1 MSSDYT
7 QQQSTREQLQA
18 EQLSLTSTVPPGE
31 APGYRLERLLGQGA
45 FGQVWIGTD
54 LNTGRTVAVKFY
66 LHRGGVNWSQLSREV
81 KHLVSMSANRY
92 IVQVL
97 EVGWDSQPPY
107 YVMEY
112 IENGSLED
120 LMRAHGPQS
129 VPQTVSLFTD
139 VARGLNHSHGK
150 GVLHCDL
157 KPANVLL
164 DQDHRPR
171 LADFGQSRMSHDQT
185 PSLGTLFYMAPE
197 QADLQAVP
205 DARWDVYAI
214 GAIGF
219 CLLVGYPPYRSP
231 HLIATLDT
239 CSSLP
244 QRLERYRD
252 LIARAPA
259 PREHYRVPGI
269 DRPLAQIID
278 RCLAKNPKDR
288 YENVQ
293 QLLEALQQREQAR
306 ARRPLMIL
314 GILGP
319 LVLMALMGWSS
330 WTSIKTAT
338 GQSERELQQW
348 ALKSNQFAAQLA
360 ARTLESEVNL
370 WFRQL
375 EAQAASPQ
383 LLSRLEQLIDQ
394 HTDDLDQL
402 AATHASAPDR
412 DAAVERFRTSPVAI
426 TLQELLEKQLAELLA
441 TELPSSTTESLSGG
455 SELRGTRF
463 DSLLVL
469 DQRGN
474 MLAAAFDA
482 QSLQEPD
489 FRHPVGENFSFRSY
503 FTGLPTETER
513 PAASAPP
520 LISGPLNAPHVSVP
534 FRSQSTG
541 RWKIAVSA
549 PILNRRVE
557 AVPSDPN
564 RPRPAAAP
572 EQASAAADEP
582 TVIGV
587 VALTINLGD
596 VDLLAEPSRGDE
608 TPSRFA
614 VVIDGHAAGQRQGT
628 ILQHPH
634 LADVDRLVRHYRQ
647 QDRQRADQI
656 ARATFQIPPG
666 RLQQLTLQTVFDYED
681 PVQAGGLPG
690 SQRFD
695 GRWLATMEPVGGRG
709 IPGQGRGIPDRTELF
724 VMVQERVDTISRP
737 VGELAQRLI
746 RQVMVAGGLMLLVV
760 GGLWLSVLRLF
771 RLARLGGSGPGG
783 PTETTT
789 TPGQLAQ
796 TLPHDPI
803 ADP

>member
-1 MSSDYT
+1 
-7 QQQSTREQLQA
+7 
-18 EQLSLTSTVPPGE
+18 
-31 APGYRLERLLGQGA
+31 
-45 FGQVWIGTD
+45 
-54 LNTGRTVAVKFY
+54 
-66 LHRGGVNWSQLSREV
+66 
-81 KHLVSMSANRY
+81 
-92 IVQVL
+92 
-97 EVGWDSQPPY
+97 
-107 YVMEY
+107 
-112 IENGSLED
+112 
-120 LMRAHGPQS
+120 
-129 VPQTVSLFTD
+129 LFTD

-252 LIARAPA
+252 LIGRAPV

-288 YENVQ
+288 FENVQ

-375 EAQAASPQ
+375 ESQASNPQ
-383 LLSRLEQLIDQ
+383 LLSRLEQLLEQ
-394 HTDDLDQL
+394 HTDDLRQL
-402 AATHASAPDR
+402 AANAVDSPDHI
-412 DAAVERFRTSPVAI
+412 DSVERFRTSPAAVG
-426 TLQELLEKQLAELLA
+426 LQELLERQLAELLA
-441 TELPSSTTESLSGG
+441 ASPSATETEPPATGS

-469 DQRGN
+469 DQHGN

-482 QSLQEPD
+482 ESLQEPD
-489 FRHPVGENFSFRSY
+489 FRQPTGENFSFRSY
-503 FTGLPTETER
+503 FTGLPTEPDR
-513 PAASAPP
+513 PAASPP
-520 LISGPLNAPHVSVP
+520 PHPSRPLRTPHVSVP

-549 PILNRRVE
+549 PILNRPVDVTIADR
-557 AVPSDPN
+557 N
-564 RPRPAAAP
+564 RFTLTPPAAEATPPP
-572 EQASAAADEP
+572 EEP
-582 TVIGV
+582 QVIGV
-587 VALTINLGD
+587 VALTMNLGD

-614 VVIDGHAAGQRQGT
+614 VVIDGHAAGRRQGT

-634 LADVDRLVRHYRQ
+634 LSDVDRLVRQYRQ
-647 QDRQRADQI
+647 QDRPRANQI
-656 ARATFQIPPG
+656 ARVKFQIPPE
-666 RLQQLTLQTVFDYED
+666 RLQQLQQHTVFDYDD
-681 PVQAGGLPG
+681 PVLSGNLPG
-690 SQRFD
+690 SERFA
-695 GRWLATMEPVGGRG
+695 GRWLATLEPVGGRG
-709 IPGQGRGIPDRTELF
+709 TPGQGRGIPDRTELF
-724 VMVQERVDTISRP
+724 VMVQERVDTISQP

-746 RQVMVAGGLMLLVV
+746 QQVMVAGGLMLLVV

-796 TLPHDPI
+796 TLPHDP
-803 ADP
+803 AAGP

>member
-97 EVGWDSQPPY
+97 EVGWDSHPPY

-120 LMRAHGPQS
+120 LMRARGPLT

-252 LIARAPA
+252 LIARAPV

-288 YENVQ
+288 FENVQ

-375 EAQAASPQ
+375 EAQAANPQ
-383 LLSRLEQLIDQ
+383 LLNRLEQLIDQ
-394 HTDDLDQL
+394 QADDLQRL
-402 AATHASAPDR
+402 AATAVSSPDHQ
-412 DAAVERFRTSPVAI
+412 AAVEQFRSSPAAI
-426 TLQELLEKQLAELLA
+426 SLQELLERQLAQLLDTAPPA
-441 TELPSSTTESLSGG
+441 TEPLSNG
-455 SELRGTRF
+455 SPELRGTRF

-469 DQRGN
+469 DRHGH

-482 QSLQEPD
+482 ESLQEPD
-489 FRHPVGENFSFRSY
+489 FRHPAGENFSFRSY
-503 FTGLPTETER
+503 FTGLPTEPDR
-513 PAASAPP
+513 PAVSATASPPAP
-520 LISGPLNAPHVSVP
+520 LTAPHVSVP

-549 PILNRRVE
+549 PILNRPDHAAAAE
-557 AVPSDPN
+557 QN
-564 RPRPAAAP
+564 RLTSAIAPAAAP
-572 EQASAAADEP
+572 PAPQESR
-582 TVIGV
+582 VIGV

-647 QDRQRADQI
+647 EDRQRANQI
-656 ARATFQIPPG
+656 ARVTFQIPPK
-666 RLQQLTLQTVFDYED
+666 RLQQLQQQTVFDYED
-681 PVQAGGLPG
+681 PVRTGGLPG
-690 SQRFD
+690 SERFA

-709 IPGQGRGIPDRTELF
+709 APGQGRGIPDRTELF
-724 VMVQERVDTISRP
+724 VMVQERVDTISQP

-771 RLARLGGSGPGG
+771 RIARLGGSGPGG
-783 PTETTT
+783 PTETST

-796 TLPHDPI
+796 TLPHDP
-803 ADP
+803 AAGA